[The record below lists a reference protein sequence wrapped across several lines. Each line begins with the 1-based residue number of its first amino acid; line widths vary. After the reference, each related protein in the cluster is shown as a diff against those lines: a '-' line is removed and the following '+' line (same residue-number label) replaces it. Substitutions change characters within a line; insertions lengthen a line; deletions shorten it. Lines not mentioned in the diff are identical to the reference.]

1 MVEGHFP
8 RVRLSGTSLRVE
20 GDGEFYLLGGRLVV
34 RDISGEEVLS
44 RFPKVRFSAE
54 FSEIDLKQVTHT
66 FDFGEMNGTL
76 EGWVRNCELFRW
88 VPVRFRAR
96 LETVERKGVSQSL
109 NVKAINNIAIL
120 GTGGRVG
127 VFDRGIHKFL
137 DRYTYSKLGVEMALA
152 QDSFLLRGLERRG
165 ERELFLKGRLPFR
178 IDVVNAQ
185 PGKAVSFRTML
196 DRLRTLDFSTSTTA
210 PPRDGLH

>member
-1 MVEGHFP
+1 VDGHFP
-8 RVRLSGTSLRVE
+8 RVSLTGNALRVE
-20 GDGEFYLLGGRLVV
+20 GDGELALLGGRVVV
-34 RDISGEEVLS
+34 REISGEEVLS
-44 RFPKVRFSAE
+44 RFPKMVFSAE
-54 FSEIDLKQVTHT
+54 FSEIDLRQLTRT
-66 FDFGEMNGTL
+66 FDFGEMRGTL
-76 EGWVRNCELFRW
+76 EGWIRQCELFRW
-88 VPVRFRAR
+88 APVRFRAR
-96 LETVERKGVSQSL
+96 LETVEREGVPQTI

-137 DRYTYSKLGVEMALA
+137 DRYTYSKLGVEMSLA
-152 QDSFLLRGLERRG
+152 RDSFLLRGLESRG

-196 DRLRTLDFSTSTTA
+196 DRLSTLDFGKSVST
-210 PPRDGLH
+210 PP